1 MDDEIEIIFDG
12 SEVRDYW
19 DYLKSVWS
27 FFHNYWV
34 ISVELYCILLICP
47 LVKNL

>member
-19 DYLKSVWS
+19 DYLKSVWRFFIITES
-27 FFHNYWV
+27 FQSNCIAFYWFV
-34 ISVELYCILLICP
+34 HS
-47 LVKNL
+47 